1 LNDLLTQGLATGDL
15 IALFTQGLT
24 VEIIERRP
32 LNGLLTQ
39 GLATGIPIALLTQGL
54 IGKPRL
60 IVFRPV
66 HCLPIGLDFQLFV
79 MDLAIATPSIN
90 SIVLDGASNQ
100 IITEV
105 LVPAIDLTPSLDMLS
120 LFNNIVLD
128 GASGQIITEV
138 LVPAIDLTVD
148 CSEVILNETI
158 VNLAG

>member
-1 LNDLLTQGLATGDL
+1 VNDLLTQGLSTGDL

-32 LNGLLTQ
+32 LNG
-39 GLATGIPIALLTQGL
+39 
-54 IGKPRL
+54 
-60 IVFRPV
+60 
-66 HCLPIGLDFQLFV
+66 LPIGLDFQLFV

-105 LVPAIDLTPSLDMLS
+105 LVPAIDLT
-120 LFNNIVLD
+120 
-128 GASGQIITEV
+128 
-138 LVPAIDLTVD
+138 VD

-158 VNLAG
+158 VNIAG